1 LDQANWP
8 CRWRRETIEEL
19 QEEEYHEPTYKED
32 FILNSSDREATLQNM
47 IPPPYKQE
55 KVEPAGKRYDWS
67 AEGMHNFN
75 TT

>member
-1 LDQANWP
+1 
-8 CRWRRETIEEL
+8 
-19 QEEEYHEPTYKED
+19 
-32 FILNSSDREATLQNM
+32 M